1 MRHGVH
7 AKGHFLL
14 WVLVKL
20 FPHGKCLSNHLALF
34 DPLGLIVASTNNSYG
49 GAQKGVGK
57 KKVSANLKIQQKI
70 DRNHTL
76 YLLMTYLHQVLFQIR
91 MVALVQTQVLIAIPV
106 PNMENRLIFSTM
118 RLGRFLIMHCGIGLL
133 V

>member
-1 MRHGVH
+1 M
-7 AKGHFLL
+7 K
-14 WVLVKL
+14 
-20 FPHGKCLSNHLALF
+20 
-34 DPLGLIVASTNNSYG
+34 
-49 GAQKGVGK
+49 
-57 KKVSANLKIQQKI
+57 QKI
-70 DRNHTL
+70 GATLKTHTL
-76 YLLMTYLHQVLFQIR
+76 HLLMAYLHQVLFQIR